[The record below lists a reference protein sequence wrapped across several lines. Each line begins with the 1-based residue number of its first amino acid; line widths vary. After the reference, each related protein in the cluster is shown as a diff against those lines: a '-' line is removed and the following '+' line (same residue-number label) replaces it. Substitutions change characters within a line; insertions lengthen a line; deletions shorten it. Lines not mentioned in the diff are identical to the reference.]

1 MADNELLLKIGVQSD
16 TRSLSNINKE
26 INALGKA
33 TKGLNSSLKNT
44 GASLDQY
51 KQKQQ
56 NLTRQL
62 ELVNTKQ
69 EKYKKTLADI
79 KQKMEDNRKQVEDLK
94 NSEGDHAE
102 EIAKLDA
109 QYEKLVG
116 QFNTTNGVLQKT
128 QSQFNSL
135 NSELQQTTA
144 CVENFGRLQL
154 SEKFQGWSDSLSNF
168 SEKTKVIGDTLSGIG
183 SAGLKIFT
191 PLDTALVGCA
201 KSFMGFEEGVSK
213 VNSIAKVS
221 NSEIKNYSDGILK
234 LSNNSGT
241 AVNELTEATYQ
252 AISAGVD
259 YKDST
264 KFVEDANKLAIAGF
278 TDATSAVDLLTTI
291 MNAYGLSAE
300 EVTGIS
306 DTLIQ
311 TQNLG
316 KTTVAELAQNM
327 GNIIP
332 IAKSM
337 GVSYDEVSASL
348 VMLTKQ
354 GISTAEGST
363 MLERL
368 FDELGDSGTEVAKII
383 KEKTGKSFQELQA
396 EGANTGDVL
405 KILQEYSK
413 ES

>member
-26 INALGKA
+26 FNALSKA

-56 NLTRQL
+56 NLVRQL
-62 ELVNTKQ
+62 ELANTKQ

-79 KQKMEDNRKQVEDLK
+79 KQKMEDNRRQVEELK

-109 QYEKLVG
+109 QYEKLTG
-116 QFNTTNGVLQKT
+116 QFNTTNATLQQT

-154 SEKFQGWSDSLSNF
+154 SEKFQGWSDSLHNF
-168 SEKTKVIGDTLSGIG
+168 SEKTKVIGDALSGIG

-201 KSFMGFEEGVSK
+201 KSFMGFEQGVSK

-221 NSEIKNYSDGILK
+221 NADIKNYSDGILK

-264 KFVEDANKLAIAGF
+264 KFVEDANKLAVAGF
-278 TDATSAVDLLTTI
+278 TDTTSAVDLLTTV
-291 MNAYGLSAE
+291 MNAYGLSAD
-300 EVTGIS
+300 EVTNIS

-316 KTTVAELAQNM
+316 K
-327 GNIIP
+327 
-332 IAKSM
+332 
-337 GVSYDEVSASL
+337 
-348 VMLTKQ
+348 
-354 GISTAEGST
+354 
-363 MLERL
+363 
-368 FDELGDSGTEVAKII
+368 
-383 KEKTGKSFQELQA
+383 
-396 EGANTGDVL
+396 DVL
-405 KILQEYSK
+405 PRITEM
-413 ES
+413 